1 MKYIILD
8 DDANCEF
15 LIDELTPEIES
26 KIKEGY
32 YRVIDLEKLEVIVS
46 NRNGL
51 FRRKINKY

>member
-8 DDANCEF
+8 DDTNDEF
-15 LIDELTPEIES
+15 LIDKLTPEIEN
-26 KIKEGY
+26 KIIEGY
-32 YRVIDLEKLEVIVS
+32 YRVIDLETLEVIAS